1 VELSLRFLEKTFR
14 KIGIKKLQGLAKLMM
29 PMIDEI
35 LKEIE
40 RPVDASDVRE
50 EIKKIIDLYIEADML
65 RKLAYAKL
73 LNLANEMIERLKGI
87 EDPEAEKLIRRIER
101 DKSLRTVI
109 AILDRYERLMR
120 KQNLY

>member
-1 VELSLRFLEKTFR
+1 
-14 KIGIKKLQGLAKLMM
+14 LMR
-29 PMIDEI
+29 PMRIDEI

-73 LNLANEMIERLKGI
+73 LNLANEMIEKLRNI
-87 EDPEAEKLIRRIER
+87 NDPEAKRLLNKIER
-101 DKSLRTVI
+101 DKTLRTVI

-120 KQNLY
+120 K